1 MSNLMDEL
9 MAEIKR
15 VKNLETEVNTAIN
28 ATYAEV
34 NKART
39 EKLAEIFAFINEI
52 SNALRDAGMLKYSS
66 SYLKVDTNITNSN
79 GRYKWTYSIGIMA
92 DKSYAKLFFHDGYP
106 SEDMLYANL
115 KHNYAHAKYVIDNWD
130 DATYTVVRNEVAK
143 RIKEELA
150 RRIDDATKRLRTAN
164 EKHGKYYSKDE
175 ILESYNLL

>member
-52 SNALRDAGMLKYSS
+52 SNALRDS
-66 SYLKVDTNITNSN
+66 SN